1 MLFVNMALEIGIDMG
16 EDDSVRYWQEWQN
29 QFEQELLELEN
40 EHTQKTNASKKKAT
54 EHGAKQDRSQ

>member
-1 MLFVNMALEIGIDMG
+1 MALEIGINM

-40 EHTQKTNASKKKAT
+40 EHTQKTNASKNKAT
-54 EHGAKQDRSQ
+54 EHRAKQDGSQ